1 MFLLLSLVREE
12 VVNMYIT
19 LNEAIGIFTL
29 VIISI
34 QAGFNL
40 AKYIFEHRKK

>member
-1 MFLLLSLVREE
+1 
-12 VVNMYIT
+12 MYIT
-19 LNEAIGIFTL
+19 LNEAIGILTL

-40 AKYIFEHRKK
+40 AKYIFKNTKNNCPTFQGWQLFLTD